1 MAKTTADRSLV
12 MGAGVANRNYD
23 NAPGMYSGLDKLGKK
38 GLDLIEKGIKKKEDD
53 REKIEKQNKSWD
65 IISQDALKNMGS
77 FKSSTDRDL
86 SLSNMKKAKELWM
99 AGEKELAAQMMNKE
113 KSYIDGVLDKRVDY
127 ANNMSAAMDARDGEL
142 GSNGREKEIH
152 TAFAEENYKVKEVN
166 GERVYSGTT
175 KSGHE
180 FSMTADEIDDI
191 FIPQVPQYAVNF
203 NKVFTDEYNTSKFS
217 ENVVKS
223 KINTAIPKVGDIK
236 GLRGFISDEIRLG
249 QNFEAMLDNDINLRA
264 EINEAL
270 EGNETWDTD
279 GTVGI
284 SDEEF
289 AAYKRSIVDP
299 YAVDAEGNSFWQGNM
314 GSWEEAIR
322 PIIIEKLYQSIENE
336 NREAYPDN
344 YKIEEIKD
352 EYDINLIGKS
362 E

>member
-1 MAKTTADRSLV
+1 MAKRTADRSLV
-12 MGAGVANRNYD
+12 TGAAVANRNYD

-38 GLDLIEKGIKKKEDD
+38 GLDLMEKGIKKKEDD

-99 AGEKELAAQMMNKE
+99 TGEKELAAQMMNKE

-152 TAFAEENYKVKEVN
+152 TAYLQENYKVKEVG

-175 KSGHE
+175 ENGHE

-191 FIPQVPQYAVNF
+191 FIPQVPQYAVSF
-203 NKVFTDEYNTSKFS
+203 NKVFTDEYNTSKFN
-217 ENVVKS
+217 ENVVKN
-223 KINTAIPKVGDIK
+223 KIHTAMPKTGDVK

-249 QNFEAMLDNDINLRA
+249 QNFEAMLDSDEGLRA
-264 EINEAL
+264 EVNKAL

-279 GTVGI
+279 GTAGI
-284 SDEEF
+284 SDDEF

-299 YAVDAEGNSFWQGNM
+299 YAVDAQGNSFWKGNM
-314 GSWEEAIR
+314 SSWEKAVR
-322 PIIIEKLYQSIENE
+322 PIITDKLYQAVENE
-336 NREAYPDN
+336 NRLAYPDN
-344 YKIEEIKD
+344 YKVEGNNDGED
-352 EYDINLIGKS
+352 GKLNPL
-362 E
+362 